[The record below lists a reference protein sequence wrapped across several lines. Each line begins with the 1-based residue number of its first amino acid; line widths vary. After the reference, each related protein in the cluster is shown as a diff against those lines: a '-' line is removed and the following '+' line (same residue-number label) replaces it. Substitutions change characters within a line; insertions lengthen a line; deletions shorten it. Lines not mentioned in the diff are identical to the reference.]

1 MSFEFFSLTKR
12 NELFN
17 KPNSY
22 GIGFI
27 DGKYI
32 VQIQKDY
39 VDGDK
44 PHAYYSQDTFDE
56 FEDAIEKL
64 KRINNELCVEK
75 TACCCGNIV
84 FSDVSRIP
92 FGEIYE
98 CECPKCKSLITSQS
112 MGFKFHSLT
121 RSDELFNNSGSYGIG
136 FIDGKYIVQI
146 QEYYVDGDKPHA
158 YYSQDTFDE
167 FEDAI
172 EKLKRINNE
181 LCVEKTACCCGN
193 IVFSDVSR
201 IPFGEIYECE
211 CPKCKSL
218 IKRKRGQN

>member
-17 KPNSY
+17 KPDSYGIGFIDGKYIVQIQKDYVDGDKPHAYYSQETFDEFEDAKEVLKKVNSDICVEETVCHFCRNIIFADVSRIPFGEIYECECPKCKSLMTSRSMGFKFHSLTRSDELFNKPENY

-98 CECPKCKSLITSQS
+98 CECPKCKSLI
-112 MGFKFHSLT
+112 
-121 RSDELFNNSGSYGIG
+121 
-136 FIDGKYIVQI
+136 
-146 QEYYVDGDKPHA
+146 
-158 YYSQDTFDE
+158 
-167 FEDAI
+167 
-172 EKLKRINNE
+172 
-181 LCVEKTACCCGN
+181 
-193 IVFSDVSR
+193 
-201 IPFGEIYECE
+201 
-211 CPKCKSL
+211 
-218 IKRKRGQN
+218 KRKRG

>member
-17 KPNSY
+17 KPDSY

-44 PHAYYSQDTFDE
+44 PHAYYSQETFDEFEDAKEVLKKVNSDICVEETVCHFCRNIIFADVSRIPFGEIYECECPKCKSLITSRSIGFKFHSLTRSDELFNKPENYGIGFIDGKYIVQIQEYYVDGDKPHAYYSQDSFDE

-92 FGEIYE
+92 FGE
-98 CECPKCKSLITSQS
+98 T
-112 MGFKFHSLT
+112 
-121 RSDELFNNSGSYGIG
+121 
-136 FIDGKYIVQI
+136 
-146 QEYYVDGDKPHA
+146 
-158 YYSQDTFDE
+158 
-167 FEDAI
+167 
-172 EKLKRINNE
+172 
-181 LCVEKTACCCGN
+181 
-193 IVFSDVSR
+193 
-201 IPFGEIYECE
+201 YECE

-218 IKRKRGQN
+218 IKRKRG

>member
-1 MSFEFFSLTKR
+1 
-12 NELFN
+12 
-17 KPNSY
+17 
-22 GIGFI
+22 
-27 DGKYI
+27 
-32 VQIQKDY
+32 
-39 VDGDK
+39 
-44 PHAYYSQDTFDE
+44 
-56 FEDAIEKL
+56 
-64 KRINNELCVEK
+64 
-75 TACCCGNIV
+75 
-84 FSDVSRIP
+84 
-92 FGEIYE
+92 
-98 CECPKCKSLITSQS
+98 

-121 RSDELFNNSGSYGIG
+121 RSNELFNEPGNYGIG

-146 QEYYVDGDKPHA
+146 QEDYVDGDKPHA
-158 YYSQDTFDE
+158 YYSQETFDE

-218 IKRKRGQN
+218 IKRKRG